1 MKIKVNDKV
10 KILSGKD
17 ATKNTK
23 KEGKV
28 IQVFP
33 QDEKVVVE
41 GVNIMKRHL
50 RTRKQGEKG
59 QVLEL
64 AAPFPVSKV
73 MLICPKCS
81 KPTRVGYKMDGD
93 KKKRVCKKC
102 NQFID

>member
-1 MKIKVNDKV
+1 M
-10 KILSGKD
+10 SGKN
-17 ATKNTK
+17 AGV
-23 KEGKV
+23 EAKV

-33 QDEKVVVE
+33 QAEKVVVE

-50 RTRKQGEKG
+50 KTRKQGEKG

-64 AAPFPVSKV
+64 AAPIPVSKV

-81 KPTRVGYKMDGD
+81 KTIRVGYKLDGD
-93 KKKRVCKKC
+93 KKKRVCRKC